1 MESRDPGGC
10 GEILGQAILTSGS
23 SRESRGQDHSEV
35 RPWGGRALRGS
46 QGAPESGENQIKT
59 EAWGS
64 ED

>member
-35 RPWGGRALRGS
+35 RPWGGRALTGVSRGS
-46 QGAPESGENQIKT
+46 
-59 EAWGS
+59 
-64 ED
+64 